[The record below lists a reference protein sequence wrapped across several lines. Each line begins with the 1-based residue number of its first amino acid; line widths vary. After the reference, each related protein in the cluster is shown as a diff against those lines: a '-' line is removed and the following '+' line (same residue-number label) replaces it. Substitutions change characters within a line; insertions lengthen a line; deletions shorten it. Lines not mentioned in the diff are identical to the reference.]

1 MLQWVEEHIQVLIND
16 SRKGANTVE
25 REPHEQHWVEV
36 GSVGLSRKFA
46 EAKERWRATRRVR
59 KEEGREEEEGGFH
72 LQEEVKRED
81 VAE

>member
-1 MLQWVEEHIQVLIND
+1 MLQWVEEHID
-16 SRKGANTVE
+16 RKGANTVE
-25 REPHEQHWVEV
+25 REPNEQHWVEV

-46 EAKERWRATRRVR
+46 EAKERWRAARRVR
-59 KEEGREEEEGGFH
+59 KEEGRDEEAGVFH